1 MHLNVYSKECWDILE
16 RMHTIISMLYV
27 TKCKYVIITKH
38 ELEGVTSLY
47 VAMGQISAG
56 TGSLVTLYEDDIYT
70 FS

>member
-1 MHLNVYSKECWDILE
+1 MSSR
-16 RMHTIISMLYV
+16 RMSLLPRATLHSDSEQYV

-56 TGSLVTLYEDDIYT
+56 TGSLVTLYEDDI
-70 FS
+70 